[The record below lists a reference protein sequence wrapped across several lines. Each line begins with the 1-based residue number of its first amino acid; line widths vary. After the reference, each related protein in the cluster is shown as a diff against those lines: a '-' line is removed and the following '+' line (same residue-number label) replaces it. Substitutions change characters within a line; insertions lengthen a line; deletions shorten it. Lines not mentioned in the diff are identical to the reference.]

1 MTVLHQDRSEPR
13 VGNGT
18 VIHRGHSYTIFE
30 KVSRNRRKKCVDNK
44 KCSEIGEK
52 VSRNRRNMS
61 KNGRQQKVSR
71 NKRKRKKI
79 ALVLVKL
86 VNKVN

>member
-30 KVSRNRRKKCVDNK
+30 KVSRNRRKQ
-44 KCSEIGEK
+44 K
-52 VSRNRRNMS
+52 VYRNRR
-61 KNGRQQKVSR
+61 KLKV
-71 NKRKRKKI
+71 KKI
-79 ALVLVKL
+79 KRLETRKHEKCLEIGTTKGV
-86 VNKVN
+86 